1 MPDGMTTRTVFC
13 TGNPVVSWQNVPA
26 ACEREY
32 ITLIT
37 VKIFL
42 VTHLNNFHHFNLFL
56 TKHEFLF

>member
-1 MPDGMTTRTVFC
+1 MTTRTVFC

-37 VKIFL
+37 VKTFL
-42 VTHLNNFHHFNLFL
+42 VTHLDNLDHFNPF
-56 TKHEFLF
+56 